1 MKTVQHRT
9 YAGVMPK
16 FWRPKLSAKQV
27 IDAKIIHWDLITRFV
42 NGTATKTDLWDW
54 IETGYTYTQIMQLH
68 MDDGTEFAPEAI
80 AAISDQIDIYQSVI
94 ARYRTTGRVG
104 FSGPELQTARLAA
117 QVMDELLHIDRNGIA
132 VRAGQWAV
140 RQMDKIRALGSSAMN

>member
-1 MKTVQHRT
+1 MPRVNARP
-9 YAGVMPK
+9 YAGTMPK
-16 FWRPKLSAKQV
+16 FWRPKLSAQQAL
-27 IDAKIIHWDLITRFV
+27 DAQIIHWDLITRFV
-42 NGTATKTDLWDW
+42 NGTATKADLWDW

-68 MDDGTEFAPEAI
+68 IDDGTEFEPSAI

-94 ARYRTTGRVG
+94 ARYRATGRVG
-104 FSGPELQTARLAA
+104 FSGTELQTARLAA